1 MKEAKIKIGLVLA
14 GGGLNKLLD
23 FSPERIQLLQNRG
36 YQDAKRILEPI
47 LQTLMIERSRRESFA
62 RLQETTKRL
71 EETSKRLKETSKRLR
86 DDPPIY

>member
-47 LQTLMIERSRRESFA
+47 LQ
-62 RLQETTKRL
+62 L
-71 EETSKRLKETSKRLR
+71 EFGLTG
-86 DDPPIY
+86 I

>member
-1 MKEAKIKIGLVLA
+1 MVNFGIGMISLIKQLLKFVQRKIWVL
-14 GGGLNKLLD
+14 NTLLD

-47 LQTLMIERSRRESFA
+47 LQTLMIERSRQESFA
-62 RLQETTKRL
+62 RLQ
-71 EETSKRLKETSKRLR
+71 ETSKRLR